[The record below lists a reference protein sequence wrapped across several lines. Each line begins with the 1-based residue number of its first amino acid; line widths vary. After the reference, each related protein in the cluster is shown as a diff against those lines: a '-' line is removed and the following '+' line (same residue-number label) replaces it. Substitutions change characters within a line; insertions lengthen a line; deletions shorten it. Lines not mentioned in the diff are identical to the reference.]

1 LAPNPCSIVAS
12 TMAKKPN
19 YNFEKQQREQAKER
33 KKAAKAEEKRLRRLA
48 DRDNPSQE
56 QDGGDQDSDTP

>member
-1 LAPNPCSIVAS
+1 
-12 TMAKKPN
+12 MAKKPN